1 MSVPETMLSENNG
14 EPEVVRAP
22 VNAHNGLGVTEFAP
36 PSVLWSI
43 RKSIRLLSRPK
54 RRLLFFAAT
63 IQVSLGLLD
72 LVGILL
78 IGLLAAVA
86 VSGIGLNDLPEFV
99 TSFFDTLGLG
109 GLTVSQLSIGIAL
122 TAVFIL
128 VMKTLLS
135 AFMTRRI
142 TRFLANRQAD
152 LSISLA
158 SDFLSRPLSQVQRW
172 TTSEAIYALGAGAG
186 AATVALLGSAI
197 TIAAEVFLFSIIGVS
212 LFLYDPILTVVS
224 GAFFGSIVFFLHRVL
239 GRWSARNAQNVTD
252 ASIDTLTAV
261 ADALSTYRETY
272 VLNRRDLYV
281 DKYSKL
287 VNQYANASAS
297 NTFIME
303 IPKYVLEI
311 ALYFGVLVLGVV
323 QFLTQDWAS
332 AAATVGLFL
341 AAGSP
346 SFLLC
351 FDSRALVLQS
361 KTPVF
366 RHNRPSSCSTSL
378 QVTHQAHPG
387 RKDE

>member
-1 MSVPETMLSENNG
+1 MSEPETMLSQSDR
-14 EPEVVRAP
+14 EPEVVLAP
-22 VNAHNGLGVTEFAP
+22 ANAHNGLGVTEFAP
-36 PSVLWSI
+36 PSVQWSI
-43 RKSIRLLSRPK
+43 RKSIRIMEPTK
-54 RRLLFFAAT
+54 RRLLYFAAM
-63 IQVSLGLLD
+63 IQVSLGVLD
-72 LVGILL
+72 LIGILL

-86 VSGIGLNDLPEFV
+86 VSGIGLNDLPDFV

-109 GLTVSQLSIGIAL
+109 DLTVSQLSVGIAL

-135 AFMTRRI
+135 ALMTRRI

-158 SDFLSRPLSQVQRW
+158 SDFLSRPLSQIQRW

-224 GAFFGSIVFFLHRVL
+224 GAFFGSILYFLHRVL
-239 GRWSARNAQNVTD
+239 SRWSARNAQNVTD
-252 ASIDTLTAV
+252 ASIDTLSAV
-261 ADALSTYRETY
+261 ADALSTYRETS
-272 VLNRRDLYV
+272 VLNRRELYV

-287 VNQYANASAS
+287 VHKYANASAS

-303 IPKYVLEI
+303 IPKYVLEV

-323 QFLTQDWAS
+323 QFLTQD
-332 AAATVGLFL
+332 
-341 AAGSP
+341 
-346 SFLLC
+346 
-351 FDSRALVLQS
+351 
-361 KTPVF
+361 
-366 RHNRPSSCSTSL
+366 
-378 QVTHQAHPG
+378 
-387 RKDE
+387 